1 MTNFWGEKRKLKE
14 KKAIYQR
21 KNPARFQ
28 LENESAPARL
38 GTFKARARSSRKNPA
53 RTHHY
58 YLPLIILESFLFDS
72 KSIFYNL

>member
-1 MTNFWGEKRKLKE
+1 MLFLLRMTNFWGEKRKLKE

-21 KNPARFQ
+21 KNPACFQ

-38 GTFKARARSSRKNPA
+38 GTFKARA
-53 RTHHY
+53 HHY